1 MRTSSDL
8 DAILTRLTLSDMVQ
22 YAKRTLAGC
31 ALFFARDVPDF
42 LELKICKKHCL
53 IFFANFA

>member
-8 DAILTRLTLSDMVQ
+8 GATLTRLTLSDMVQ

-42 LELKICKKHCL
+42 LEILQKIRL

>member
-42 LELKICKKHCL
+42 LEILQKIRL
-53 IFFANFA
+53 IFFVLA